1 MSQEATVR
9 INDHF
14 YKFLDDE
21 SRYLALFGGA
31 GSGKSVFASQ
41 KVVTRIVSEPGHNF
55 LALRKVGKTI
65 KKSVFAEIKARL
77 IEWNIYNQ
85 FTINKT
91 DFSFI
96 HNGTKSEIT
105 CTGLDEPE
113 KIKSI
118 SGITGMWLE
127 EATEFDQEDWD
138 QLRLRIRGHKPNYVQ
153 FILTFNP
160 IDEDHWLNAWID
172 SKPEGLTFD
181 ISTYHANE
189 EFLDSEYIDMLEEF
203 QNTNTLYYQIYVLA
217 EWGVKDKTNKFFHLW
232 DKVKHV
238 DGLIEYKQ
246 DDPLWLSFDFNV
258 DPMTCI
264 VAQTPDRDTI
274 YVLDEIRMNNSSVHA
289 VTDYIQAKYK
299 NYYWIVTGDATG
311 SRRSSTSRDKRSHW
325 QIIKKELSLGD
336 AQIKVRSVNLGHIT
350 SRILCN
356 AVLEHKTIK
365 MHPRCTNTINDC
377 VGAKIDDNQKLY
389 KTAKSGL
396 HFCDVF
402 RYLLGAN
409 FPEIMKIKK

>member
-1 MSQEATVR
+1 MNQTAEVI

-14 YKFLDDE
+14 YDYLSDE
-21 SRYLALFGGA
+21 SRYLVLFGGA

-41 KVVTRIVSEPGHNF
+41 KVVTRVVSEPGHNF
-55 LALRKVGKTI
+55 LVVRKVGKTI

-77 IEWNIYNQ
+77 VEWEIFDQ

-96 HNGTKSEIT
+96 HNGTKSEIS

-127 EATEFDQEDWD
+127 EATEFEQEDWD
-138 QLRLRIRGHKPNYVQ
+138 QLRLRIRGVKPNYVQ
-153 FILTFNP
+153 FLLTFNP

-172 SKPEGLTFD
+172 SKPKGLTFD

-189 EFLDSEYIDMLEEF
+189 QFLDKEYIDMLEDF
-203 QNTNTLYYQIYVLA
+203 QNTNTLFYQIYVKA
-217 EWGVKDKTNKFFHLW
+217 DWGVRDKTNKFFYFW
-232 DKVKHV
+232 DDKKHV
-238 DGLIEYKQ
+238 NSEIDYTENV
-246 DDPLWLSFDFNV
+246 LWLSFDFNV

-264 VAQTPDRDTI
+264 AAQNIDRNTI
-274 YVLDEIRMNNSSVHA
+274 HVLDEIRMNDSSVHA
-289 VTDYIQAKYK
+289 VTDFIKAKYSK
-299 NYYWIVTGDATG
+299 YHWIVTGDATG

-325 QIIKKELSLGD
+325 QIIKKELNLSD
-336 AQIKVRSVNLGHIT
+336 SQIKVRSVNLGHIS
-350 SRILCN
+350 SRVLCN
-356 AVLEHKTIK
+356 SALEHKVIK
-365 MHPRCTNTINDC
+365 IHPRCKELIKDC
-377 VGAKIDDNQKLY
+377 KGAKIDDNQKLY

-396 HFCDVF
+396 HMCDGF
-402 RYLLGAN
+402 RYLLDAN
-409 FPEIMKIKK
+409 YPDILKVR